1 MANQYWGDDL
11 FTDGTPVYGTHP
23 NLYTSIEPWTTN
35 PEPTT
40 GYGLNVDDGEIFDGH
55 QRASSASMGLAAFV
69 RRAGVGDFSGWC
81 VARQHVL
88 DNASVTMYPGIKT
101 LAGVPDNDSFKQF
114 GVCSHVSG
122 GTLTSP
128 GGDDAS
134 EYYTNVAG
142 YFLIEAKTS
151 ANRHR
156 VFMLEVGLT
165 TPGTITVITSQN
177 VSATDPLHNA
187 GGAADYFPPTR
198 LRLRVDTS
206 GGTALIDC
214 FRTTNAGQEVA
225 LFGGQLVRGTPLA
238 DGRCGFGCQTRR
250 TTASGHESVGLINEF
265 TIRSVDEATLHFN
278 DRFSRSQPR
287 LGRDRTDGTAGFSLA
302 SAWAG
307 DGKTW
312 FNNLTNCAELL
323 QRGGTAGQMEVGKNN
338 TATTADYPGFHL
350 WQNPPPQRSQRF
362 ATTIRRLN
370 VDTNTRTETG
380 LLMRFS
386 LIPTPSG
393 AVSLFGR
400 YPASYAAAGLFAGSN
415 KTGYSVYVVH
425 DTSATPV
432 WQLEV
437 KHFSGES
444 TSGYVGDLLATA
456 DLSGFGLVVGTSYVL
471 DVEIRNTDGTSFGQG
486 DFVAIKV
493 LLDSS
498 PVTPALLTSN
508 PPLGVATLDDI
519 LFDTRSAAQN
529 EAGGVGVYFNPD
541 AMATANMCAFLDFSE
556 QTLTDPPRAEPDE
569 QATIS
574 IAAETAAVSG
584 TLATQLSATV
594 SESVITEPLV
604 HRFESGTVQPIRM
617 QARERTRYSVSATM
631 EKSAWT
637 SLLALYGVNGAHTP
651 LNWTHPYTGAAH
663 IVLFVEDSI
672 TFEARHIELAGGTVY
687 ETSFSLDLVFD
698 QSTFNPG
705 L

>member
-1 MANQYWGDDL
+1 MPNQYWGDDL
-11 FTDGTPVYGTHP
+11 FTDGTPVYGTYP

-40 GYGLNVDDGEIFDGH
+40 GYGMNVSDGEVGDGQ
-55 QRASSASMGLAAFV
+55 QRAVSASSGLASFV
-69 RRAGVGDFSGWC
+69 RRAGVGDFSCWC
-81 VARQHVL
+81 VERQNVL
-88 DNASVTMYPGIKT
+88 DNASVSISPALKT

-122 GTLTSP
+122 GTLTTP
-128 GGDDAS
+128 GGDS
-134 EYYTNVAG
+134 SEEYYTAVSG
-142 YFLIEAKTS
+142 YFLIEAKIS

-156 VFMLEVGLT
+156 VFILEVGLT
-165 TPGTITVITSQN
+165 TPGTITVITSQL
-177 VSATDPLHNA
+177 VSATDPLHLA
-187 GGAADYFPPTR
+187 GSAADYFDPTR

-206 GGTALIDC
+206 GGTALINC
-214 FRTTNAGQEVA
+214 YRTTNAGQEVA
-225 LFGGQLVRGTPLA
+225 LFGGGLVRGTPLA

-250 TTASGHESVGLINEF
+250 TTAGGHESVGIVNEF
-265 TIRSVDEATLHFN
+265 TIRSDDEATLHFN

-287 LGRDRTDGTAGFSLA
+287 LGRDLTDGTAGFSLA

-312 FNNLTNCAELL
+312 FSNLTDCAELI

-362 ATTIRRLN
+362 AATIRRLN
-370 VDTNTRTETG
+370 VDATTRSETG

-386 LIPTPSG
+386 LIPTPGGS
-393 AVSLFGR
+393 VSLFGR
-400 YPASYAAAGLFAGSN
+400 YPASYSAAGLFAGSN

-437 KHFSGES
+437 KHFYGD
-444 TSGYVGDLLATA
+444 TIGGYVGDLLATA
-456 DLSGFGLVVGTSYVL
+456 DLTGFGLLVGTSYVL

-498 PVTPALLTSN
+498 PVTPVVESLA
-508 PPLGVATLDDI
+508 GIATLDNI

-529 EAGGVGVYFNPD
+529 ESGGVGVYFNPD
-541 AMATANMCAFLDFSE
+541 AMATANMCAFLDFSA
-556 QTLTDPPRAEPDE
+556 QTLTDPPRTEPDE

-594 SESVITEPLV
+594 SESVITEPVV
-604 HRFESGTVQPIRM
+604 HRFESGSVQPIRT
-617 QARERTRYSVSATM
+617 QATNRVRYSVSATM
-631 EKSAWT
+631 EKPAWT

-651 LNWTHPYTGAAH
+651 LNWTHPYTGTAH
-663 IVLFVEDSI
+663 IVLFVEDSL
-672 TFEARHIELAGGTVY
+672 TFEAKHIALTGGTVY

>member
-1 MANQYWGDDL
+1 MPNQFWGDDL
-11 FTDGTPVYGTHP
+11 FTDGTPVYGTYP

-40 GYGLNVDDGEIFDGH
+40 GYGMNVSDGEVGDGQ
-55 QRASSASMGLAAFV
+55 QRAVSASSGLASFV
-69 RRAGVGDFSGWC
+69 RRSGIGDFSCWC
-81 VARQHVL
+81 VERQNVL
-88 DNASVTMYPGIKT
+88 DNASVSISPALKT

-122 GTLTSP
+122 GTLTAP
-128 GGDDAS
+128 GGDS
-134 EYYTNVAG
+134 SEEYYTNVSG
-142 YFLIEAKTS
+142 YFLIEAKIS
-151 ANRHR
+151 AGRHR
-156 VFMLEVGLT
+156 VFFLEVGLT
-165 TPGTITVITSQN
+165 TPGVITVVDSED
-177 VSATDPLHNA
+177 VSATDPLHAA
-187 GGAADYFPPTR
+187 GGAANYFDPTR

-206 GGTALIDC
+206 GGTALINC
-214 FRTTNAGQEVA
+214 YRTTNAGQEVA

-250 TTASGHESVGLINEF
+250 TTAGGHESVGIINEF
-265 TIRSVDEATLHFN
+265 TIRSDDEATLHFN

-287 LGRDRTDGTAGFSLA
+287 LGRVLSDGGIAVPGFSLA

-312 FNNLTNCAELL
+312 FSNLTNCAELL

-338 TATTADYPGFHL
+338 TATTRDYPGFHL

-362 ATTIRRLN
+362 AATIRRLN
-370 VDTNTRTETG
+370 VDATTRTETG

-386 LIPTPSG
+386 LIPLPGGS
-393 AVSLFGR
+393 VHHFGR
-400 YPASYAAAGLFAGSN
+400 YPAGYSAPGLFDGTN

-437 KHFSGES
+437 KHFNGDPSAP
-444 TSGYVGDLLATA
+444 YAGDLLATA
-456 DLSGFGLVVGTSYVL
+456 DLSGFGLLVDTSYVL

-486 DFVAIKV
+486 NFVAIKV
-493 LLDSS
+493 LIDSS
-498 PVTPALLTSN
+498 PVTPVVESLA
-508 PPLGVATLDDI
+508 GIATLDDI

-529 EAGGVGVYFNPD
+529 EAGGVGLYFNPD
-541 AMATANMCAFLDFSE
+541 AMATANMCAFLDFSA
-556 QTLTDPPRAEPDE
+556 QTLTDPPRTEPDE

-594 SESVITEPLV
+594 SESVITEPVV
-604 HRFESGTVQPIRM
+604 HRFESGSVQPIRT
-617 QARERTRYSVSATM
+617 QATNRVRYSVSATM
-631 EKSAWT
+631 EKPAWT

-651 LNWTHPYTGAAH
+651 LNWTHPYTGTAH
-663 IVLFVEDSI
+663 IVLFVEDSL